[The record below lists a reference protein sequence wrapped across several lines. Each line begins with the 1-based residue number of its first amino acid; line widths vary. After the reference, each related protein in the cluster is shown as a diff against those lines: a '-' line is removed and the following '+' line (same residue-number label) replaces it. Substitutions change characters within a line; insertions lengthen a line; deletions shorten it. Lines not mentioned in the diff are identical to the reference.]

1 MGGMAKR
8 SFVGEKTDMAIS
20 RKIEGFITQSS
31 WIRKMFEEGISLKK
45 QFGAERVYDFSLGNP
60 NIDPPAL
67 FEGHL
72 EKIVAT
78 NAPGRHA
85 YMPNAGYPE
94 TRAAVAAYL
103 SGIHGLSLVADHIIM
118 TCGAGGALN
127 VILKTLLD
135 PGDEVLVPT
144 PFFVEYRFYADNAG
158 GVLKLVGTKED
169 FSLDL
174 KALESAITDR
184 TKVVLINSP
193 NNPTGRVYDEESIRA
208 LAALLEAK
216 GRMLGQTIYLVSDE
230 PYGEIVYDGVRVPSI
245 LKAYA
250 NSIIATS
257 YSKSLSL
264 PGERIGY
271 IAANPLLSGIQD
283 AVDGM
288 VLCNRILGFVN
299 APALMQR
306 VIAGVQGL
314 HVDVGEY
321 RRKRDLLCDGL
332 ASIGY
337 RFHRPE
343 GAFYLFPKT
352 PVEDDVAFVT
362 ALQKRRIL
370 TVPGRGFGSPGHF
383 RIAYCVD
390 DATIVNA
397 MEGFKETFG
406 EFA

>member
-1 MGGMAKR
+1 
-8 SFVGEKTDMAIS
+8 MAIS

-72 EKIVAT
+72 EKIVGT

-337 RFHRPE
+337 RFHKPE